1 MEELKF
7 RSVRRETTVDKNQ
20 RVPVAVPLG
29 PEPRAVRILRPG
41 QAPVVLALVKAREYL
56 LGRSEQADLYFDADS
71 VSHKHGSLYFCEAA
85 WAWVFRDLGS
95 INGSFATRAEPDGR
109 TQRVI
114 PGMPLAL
121 IAGYSV
127 ELARSMSRL
136 EFLANVP
143 PDAIGAPAVT
153 PWKSK
158 AGKKLEEAL
167 VVAAGHSL
175 PMVLIGPS
183 GTGKTYAARRIHE
196 LSSRPGEFVSINCG
210 QLPGDRVHLGS
221 ELIGHVKG
229 AFTGAEEPRQGKLFA
244 ADKGTLFLD
253 EVDALV
259 PEAQAF
265 FLTLLE
271 GREGL
276 VPVGAPM
283 SRRRPRPD
291 YRIICASKSG
301 LKKSGIREDLAER
314 LGADFIHVPRLEERR
329 EDIPVLLERFLDVL
343 RAEVQADANLSQDAL
358 SFLMKR
364 GWPGQVR
371 ELHES
376 LQAVVHRRLGEQARD
391 GIATRSFVLG
401 RGDFERYFEDRVKGM
416 DGDDVSTPSSVE
428 PAARPA
434 IYKRPKHLTL
444 DDLESALRATGGNKT
459 HAAKLLGVAL
469 NTLKRKIRE
478 LG

>member
-1 MEELKF
+1 
-7 RSVRRETTVDKNQ
+7 
-20 RVPVAVPLG
+20 
-29 PEPRAVRILRPG
+29 
-41 QAPVVLALVKAREYL
+41 VLALVKTREYL
-56 LGRSEQADLYFDADS
+56 LGRSEQADLYFDAETVS
-71 VSHKHGSLYFCEAA
+71 VKHGSLYFLHKDCA
-85 WAWVFRDLGS
+85 WIYRDLGS
-95 INGSFATRAEPDGR
+95 THRSFVTRPSGATGP
-109 TQRVI
+109 VV
-114 PGMPLAL
+114 PGLPIGL
-121 IAGYSV
+121 IAGYSI
-127 ELARSMSRL
+127 ELANSGSQV
-136 EFLANVP
+136 EFLAEVP
-143 PDAIGAPAVT
+143 ADAIGAPAAT

-158 AGKKLEEAL
+158 LGRKFAQAL
-167 VVAAGHSL
+167 LVAAGHRL

-196 LSSRPGEFVSINCG
+196 LSKRPGEFVSINCG
-210 QLPGDRVHLGS
+210 QLPSDRVHLGS

-229 AFTGAEEPRQGKLFA
+229 AFTGAEESRQGKLFA

-276 VPVGAPM
+276 VPVGAPL
-283 SRRRPRPD
+283 SKRRPRPD
-291 YRIICASKSG
+291 YRIICASKKG
-301 LKKSGIREDLAER
+301 LKKAGIREDLAER

-329 EDIPVLLERFLDVL
+329 EDIPVLVERFLDVL

-364 GWPGQVR
+364 QWPGQVR

-401 RGDFERYFEDRVKGM
+401 RADFERYFEDRVKGM
-416 DGDDVSTPSSVE
+416 HGDDISSE
-428 PAARPA
+428 SSGEMAARPA
-434 IYKRPKHLTL
+434 IYKRPKHLTRG
-444 DDLESALRATGGNKT
+444 DLESALRATEGNKT
-459 HAAKLLGVAL
+459 QAAKLLGVAL
-469 NTLKRKIRE
+469 NTLKRKIRQ
-478 LG
+478 LGLLR